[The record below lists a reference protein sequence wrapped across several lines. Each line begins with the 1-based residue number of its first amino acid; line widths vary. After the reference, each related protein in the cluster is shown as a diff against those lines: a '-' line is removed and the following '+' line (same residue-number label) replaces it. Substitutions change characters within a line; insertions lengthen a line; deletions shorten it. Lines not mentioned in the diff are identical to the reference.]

1 MNRHI
6 KRTAEVL
13 LPQRIFVTI
22 QSIRSRNYQKQLLRK
37 WGVYESTAQVE
48 AQYGRTI
55 LDGPFRGMKYPMGSL
70 LSRHGIPIIF
80 GTYELELHQI
90 IEEVVSNHYDKI
102 IDIGCAEGYYAVGLA
117 LRTDVEV
124 YAFDCEPRERRYCR
138 QMARENNVAVR
149 VHVKSWC
156 SKDTLK
162 RLAVGRCLIISD
174 CEGFEASLFS
184 SSLAT
189 ALKNSD
195 LLIELHQID
204 GINVRDVLMERFKP
218 SHNARLITFDAAR
231 TGPAVPTEWRQFARE
246 FRSPNQQWVY
256 FTPRS

>member
-1 MNRHI
+1 M
-6 KRTAEVL
+6 
-13 LPQRIFVTI
+13 
-22 QSIRSRNYQKQLLRK
+22 
-37 WGVYESTAQVE
+37 YESTAEVE
-48 AQYGRTI
+48 AQYGHTI
-55 LDGPFRGMKYPMGSL
+55 LDGPFRGMKYPIGSL

-124 YAFDCEPRERRYCR
+124 HAFDCEPRERSYCR
-138 QMARENNVAVR
+138 RMARENNVAVR

-156 SKDTLK
+156 SEDTLK

-184 SSLAT
+184 SSLVA

-195 LLIELHQID
+195 LIIELHQID
-204 GINVRDVLMERFKP
+204 GINVRDVLMVTIQGFPQCPANHLRRREDRICCATEVAK
-218 SHNARLITFDAAR
+218 IR
-231 TGPAVPTEWRQFARE
+231 TRISVAEPAVDLLHT
-246 FRSPNQQWVY
+246 S
-256 FTPRS
+256 